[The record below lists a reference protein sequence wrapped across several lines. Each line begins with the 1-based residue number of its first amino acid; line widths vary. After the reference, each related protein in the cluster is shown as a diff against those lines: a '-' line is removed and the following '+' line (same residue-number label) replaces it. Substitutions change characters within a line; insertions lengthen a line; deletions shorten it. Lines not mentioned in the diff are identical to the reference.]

1 MLKKWDAG
9 KKNKGGP
16 RQRPRERSKRGVAN
30 GGGIT
35 YFFAVAG
42 TRRRS
47 ICFKVFNFFFK
58 GCFLFK
64 TGEGGK
70 FCHWVSDPQNP
81 NNLFIFLALQETN
94 RTEARRISS
103 EHSVIW

>member
-1 MLKKWDAG
+1 MVVVVVMVGACSVQIL
-9 KKNKGGP
+9 NC
-16 RQRPRERSKRGVAN
+16 QRNQPANSKAPDGFINWKVPK
-30 GGGIT
+30 
-35 YFFAVAG
+35 
-42 TRRRS
+42 S
-47 ICFKVFNFFFK
+47 SLKVFNFFFK

-70 FCHWVSDPQNP
+70 FCHWVSDPQNL